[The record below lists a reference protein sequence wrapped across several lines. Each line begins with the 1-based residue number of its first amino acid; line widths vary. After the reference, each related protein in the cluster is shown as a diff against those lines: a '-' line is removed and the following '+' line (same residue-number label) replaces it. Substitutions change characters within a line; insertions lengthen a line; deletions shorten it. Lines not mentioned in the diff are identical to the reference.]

1 MPGHI
6 LYAQCPC
13 GFERKLS
20 PGSKIAAADFV
31 DYKIA
36 YNADESDLLSENER
50 DHQVAGPSYRSKP
63 VSIRFQT
70 RFYPCPHANFE
81 RKNAAQGPYLCPQ
94 CKTASLT
101 LLFFSPANGARASEA
116 QPPELCWIWL
126 AQPSFPPFTVD
137 MLAHNAR

>member
-101 LLFFSPANGARASEA
+101 LLFFHRLMAPALRKHSLQNSVGFGWHSP
-116 QPPELCWIWL
+116 LFL
-126 AQPSFPPFTVD
+126 PSPWTC
-137 MLAHNAR
+137 